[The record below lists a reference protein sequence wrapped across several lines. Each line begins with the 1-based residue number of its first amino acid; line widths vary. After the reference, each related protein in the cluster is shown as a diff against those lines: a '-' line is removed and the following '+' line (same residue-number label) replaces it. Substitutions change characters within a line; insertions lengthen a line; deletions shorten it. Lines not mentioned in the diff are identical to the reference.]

1 MNISPANAL
10 QSIIIS
16 LTINNNVFPSTLNHL
31 TDENLSS
38 FNISSEVIFQL
49 IKNLDPNKA
58 HGHDEISVKILKLCA
73 PSICKPF
80 TLLFENCL
88 ISGESPNVWEK
99 SNTVRVHKKE
109 DKQLIKNYRP
119 VSLLPICE
127 I

>member
-1 MNISPANAL
+1 MRSY
-10 QSIIIS
+10 
-16 LTINNNVFPSTLNHL
+16 FSTN
-31 TDENLSS
+31 
-38 FNISSEVIFQL
+38 Q
-49 IKNLDPNKA
+49 NLDPNKA

-109 DKQLIKNYRP
+109 DKQLIKNYRL